1 MLKAIFFKIP
11 ESCSTVKVRL
21 VLARGV
27 LFGMDAGSHIKS
39 HIYALV

>member
-1 MLKAIFFKIP
+1 MLKAIFFKFLNHA
-11 ESCSTVKVRL
+11 VRL